1 MAQPKNSSG
10 IPSGGDLVCD
20 ENDKWDARFH
30 HEVEEP
36 RIPVIAAVRHN
47 RLQLLRCPGSSSVFV
62 FFPTGENSDR
72 VGFVVV
78 SAEHS
83 ELGVKRGD
91 GYGDDR
97 DGDVGGVLVSKEKFG
112 NRILRLLVNPVPH
125 SCSGSGKYSTTT
137 IGYLMA
143 STMYAVHWFRIR
155 IRGLGPDFERLPF
168 LDFLGSKLFK
178 SCSVVHCCWSQ
189 HLPEESAVL
198 LDSGELFLFD
208 LLDYFSNKTRGLN
221 RRISGKRI
229 RISWKDCSN
238 SLEKGGWLSCEFSWH
253 PRILIVAHSCNV
265 FLVDLRVEGCNVSCL
280 LKIDTLVINI
290 AVQTDRFVAFSKAGS
305 DGFCFVVASNHWLLL
320 CDVRKPFM
328 PLLQWAHDLPNPLC
342 INVFSLSQLR
352 SHSKD
357 DHFKWASDT
366 GYCIVMGSFWNC
378 EFCLFCYGPP
388 LRASEISS
396 LCKSF
401 YAWERPSELS
411 LSDRE
416 CHCGSCLVREEFSK
430 DALPKWVDWQQKKDI
445 VLGFGILDKDLHNEL
460 SSEKD
465 GFGGFTL
472 IRLMSS
478 GKLESQRYCASWEF
492 AKVLEGPHKESSL
505 HFEDSVLYAMGEEDF
520 KFRKRYKYLTLHY
533 LNEFMHEN
541 LSKALFTKIE
551 KLSKDACEKSS
562 FSAGFHQCICEKLR
576 ACGLSKLTSPPLV
589 SDVLKDTRFLTSI
602 HEVALR
608 RIWAVLPTDLLQL
621 AFSSYSELL
630 EVLEDQKKV
639 SLEFL
644 DVPSQPQLP
653 PFVFRT
659 PSCRSTKW
667 SKKVQPSTAFVG
679 PVVPT
684 PVLFTLRNLRMEEEE
699 AYILSANAQV
709 NNLCNEVLGVAS
721 EMATPGSVSL
731 SDDKDTS
738 CYSTLKENP
747 FSLHKP
753 AALSCEFSS
762 MDPTQGDSVC
772 NKENFTTFVSKAPV
786 KELVSNNR
794 TEMVGLEL
802 FNSLSPLD
810 LKFDDC
816 MINFGPKELKALKM
830 LTTQY
835 SKFLQV

>member
-1 MAQPKNSSG
+1 MLDSSEEWKSMWPISSVFSSPLLLSSAAAAASSPSSKKPTSSQEQELGPLIFNPSPKTLTLLLSS
-10 IPSGGDLVCD
+10 PSSLSPRLPPPFSHLSL
-20 ENDKWDARFH
+20 ARFLYTTPSVTH
-30 HEVEEP
+30 PSSLPPSTASSVAAQLPSLSSPSSE
-36 RIPVIAAVRHN
+36 AVRHN

-72 VGFVVV
+72 IGFVVV

-83 ELGVKRGD
+83 ELSVKRGD

-97 DGDVGGVLVSKEKFG
+97 DGDGCGVLVSKEKFD

-125 SCSGSGKYSTTT
+125 SCSGS
-137 IGYLMA
+137 
-143 STMYAVHWFRIR
+143 
-155 IRGLGPDFERLPF
+155 
-168 LDFLGSKLFK
+168 
-178 SCSVVHCCWSQ
+178 
-189 HLPEESAVL
+189 
-198 LDSGELFLFD
+198 
-208 LLDYFSNKTRGLN
+208 
-221 RRISGKRI
+221 
-229 RISWKDCSN
+229 
-238 SLEKGGWLSCEFSWH
+238 
-253 PRILIVAHSCNV
+253 
-265 FLVDLRVEGCNVSCL
+265 VDLRVEGCNVSCL
-280 LKIDTLVINI
+280 LKIDTLVMNI

-328 PLLQWAHDLPNPLC
+328 PLLQWAHDLPNPSC

-401 YAWERPSELS
+401 YAWELPSELS

-445 VLGFGILDKDLHNEL
+445 VLGFGILDKDLHSEL
-460 SSEKD
+460 LSEKD

-520 KFRKRYKYLTLHY
+520 KFRRRFKYLTLHY

-541 LSKALFTKIE
+541 LSKVLFTKIE
-551 KLSKDACEKSS
+551 KLSKDAREKSS
-562 FSAGFHQCICEKLR
+562 FSVGFHQCICEKLR

-621 AFSSYSELL
+621 AFSTYSELL

-667 SKKVQPSTAFVG
+667 SQKVQPSTAFVG

-684 PVLFTLRNLRMEEEE
+684 PVLFTLRNLRMEEE

-738 CYSTLKENP
+738 CYGTLKENP

-786 KELVSNNR
+786 KELVPNNR

-816 MINFGPKELKALKM
+816 TINFGPKELKALKM